1 MAKKVNV
8 ALIGYKFMGK
18 AHSRAY
24 RDAAMFFSPAAQPV
38 MKVLCGRTEADVKAA
53 AARFGWPE
61 YSTSWEKVVERDD
74 IDLID
79 IVTPPAMHANIA
91 IAAAKAGKHIFCE
104 KPLALTLKDGREMLD
119 AANKAKVKHMI
130 GFNYRRVPAIV
141 LAKKLIDEGKIGRIH
156 HFRAVYLQDWIV
168 DPAFPLNWRLE
179 KESAGSGALGDLGAH
194 LIDLCRFL
202 ICDGV
207 GEIDSVV
214 GTTETFVKERPRST
228 SSDGITST
236 VKSEGIGKVTVDDAA
251 IFLAR
256 FTKADTLAT
265 FEATRFAAGHKNMNC
280 IEINGSEGS
289 VIFNLE
295 RINELQFYCRK
306 DPDYARGFRT
316 ILVTEPNHPYIAGWW
331 PPGHTIGWEHTF
343 VHEVVDLMDCIAK
356 NKEPHPNFEDG
367 YRCQVVL
374 DAVER
379 SVKDGKWTRV
389 IANNN

>member
-1 MAKKVNV
+1 MAKKINV

-24 RDAAMFFSPAAQPV
+24 RDVAMFFNPAVQPV
-38 MKVLCGRTEADVKAA
+38 LKVLCGRSEADVKDAA
-53 AARFGWPE
+53 VKFGWE
-61 YSTSWEKVVERDD
+61 EHETSWEKVVERED

-79 IVTPPAMHANIA
+79 ISTPPGMHAPIA

-104 KPLALTLKDGREMLD
+104 KPLALTLVDGKAMLD
-119 AANKAKVKHMI
+119 AVTKAEVKHMV

-141 LAKKLIDEGKIGRIH
+141 LAKKLIDEGRIGKIH

-168 DPAFPLNWRLE
+168 DPEFPLNWRLE

-194 LIDLCRFL
+194 SIDLCRFL
-202 ICDGV
+202 IGDEV

-214 GTTETFVKERPRST
+214 GVSETFVKERPKST
-228 SSDGITST
+228 ASDGITSAT
-236 VKSEGIGKVTVDDAA
+236 KVEGRGKVTVDDAA

-256 FTKADTLAT
+256 FTKVDTLAS
-265 FEATRFAAGHKNMNC
+265 FEATRFASGHKNTNC

-289 VIFNLE
+289 MAFNLE
-295 RINELQFYCRK
+295 RLNELQFFSRK

-343 VHEVVDLMDCIAK
+343 VNQAFDLMNYIAK
-356 NKEPHPNFEDG
+356 NKPAEPDFLDG
-367 YRCQVVL
+367 YKCQLVL

-379 SVKDGKWTRV
+379 SIKEGKWAKV
-389 IANNN
+389 AG